1 MTQANLKF
9 DYSKLCGRI
18 VEKCKTQG
26 VFSEKMGKSE
36 RTISL
41 KLNNKIPWT
50 QMEILK
56 ASDILD
62 IPVNEVASY
71 FFYQST
77 SNL

>member
-1 MTQANLKF
+1 MAQSALKF

-18 VEKCKTQG
+18 VEKCKTQS

-36 RTISL
+36 HTISL
-41 KLNNKIPWT
+41 KLNNKVQWT
-50 QMEILK
+50 QGEILK

-62 IPVNEVASY
+62 IPVNEISSY
-71 FFYQST
+71 FFYQLT